1 MFTFL
6 VTVIT
11 VLVLYPL
18 SPPSKKTTHWI
29 LVVSGAVGMPKSDVN
44 NGKTMALTDSPN
56 YEVFPCI
63 PFSPPI
69 KDAVCWSARCWHM
82 LACADQHC
90 QHVHRFWLCWSD
102 ISNAD
107 LISRLYVT
115 YVTYVTHF
123 TNPPPTFRERI
134 NREVVVVLLM
144 PTHIY
149 IYSYIY
155 IYIVCVCQ
163 HQIST

>member
-1 MFTFL
+1 MLRT
-6 VTVIT
+6 TKSDI
-11 VLVLYPL
+11 YARMPL
-18 SPPSKKTTHWI
+18 SAWSQN
-29 LVVSGAVGMPKSDVN
+29 GAGAGMLIS
-44 NGKTMALTDSPN
+44 
-56 YEVFPCI
+56 I
-63 PFSPPI
+63 
-69 KDAVCWSARCWHM
+69 
-82 LACADQHC
+82 C
-90 QHVHRFWLCWSD
+90 QHLC
-102 ISNAD
+102 AD